1 MTTNHSI
8 FETMLVE
15 DVFIVQAAGYKK
27 SLQRMQ
33 AFLMQRTGI
42 IPGI

>member
-1 MTTNHSI
+1 MATNHSI

-15 DVFIVQAAGYKK
+15 DGFTVQAAGYKK
-27 SLQRMQ
+27 ARNGCRL
-33 AFLMQRTGI
+33 FLMQRTGI